1 MPRAIGDKNK
11 GANEFSRL
19 YEQMII
25 VENVDPVRVIFK
37 LMKSRVQTV
46 RLAAAQTALKYRFPT
61 VTAAKLEVEQ
71 AKQMVMT
78 WEADI
83 IEGPPTLPA
92 LTDGSEPDDSREFP
106 RHDITDVEVEEIP
119 L

>member
-19 YEQMII
+19 YEQM
-25 VENVDPVRVIFK
+25 VVEENVNPVRVLFK

-46 RLAAAQTALKYRFPT
+46 RLAAASQALKYRFPT

-83 IEGPPTLPA
+83 IEQAVLS
-92 LTDGSEPDDSREFP
+92 DGSDPDDRREFP
-106 RHDITDVEVEEIP
+106 RHEIEDVEVETIP